1 MIKLKGYLVFMVAI
15 QCFAKAD
22 LYLSA
27 VYPPK
32 RFSYHLLTEYHHQYL
47 KERVFNNFAVKRRK
61 SWTPENFKEWW
72 LRNHKVRDTWA
83 NLKGVRSFQVFFS
96 FKKGGAYNWNRKSD
110 SKQNTFCIY
119 WFLTKL
125 QNVMVEALGRAYHLD
140 GHFFLFTGRLAYN
153 WGGF

>member
-1 MIKLKGYLVFMVAI
+1 MKFDSFSFLTLMIKLKGYLVFMVAI

-61 SWTPENFKEWW
+61 S
-72 LRNHKVRDTWA
+72 
-83 NLKGVRSFQVFFS
+83 
-96 FKKGGAYNWNRKSD
+96 
-110 SKQNTFCIY
+110 
-119 WFLTKL
+119 
-125 QNVMVEALGRAYHLD
+125 
-140 GHFFLFTGRLAYN
+140 
-153 WGGF
+153 